1 MLEPLR
7 LRIWASIVTFFKRK
21 SQKEAWLNPI
31 TNVIS
36 ITLYDDPKDARTAD
50 YLRWR
55 MLEDDPRYRP
65 IQKLSLTQTY
75 KAGVFIF
82 WAALECSVR
91 RTLYKGQY
99 ENQATSKDTKSYEC
113 LWSVL
118 CSCSSVNYW

>member
-1 MLEPLR
+1 MKLKCGCPELTLFLVVLEPLR

-75 KAGVFIF
+75 KAGVSNPRR
-82 WAALECSVR
+82 ALESCMR
-91 RTLYKGQY
+91 RTLYQG
-99 ENQATSKDTKSYEC
+99 
-113 LWSVL
+113 
-118 CSCSSVNYW
+118 